1 MRRSL
6 IFYLPEWAHDWLEII
21 VPGLQ
26 ILLILLAAWLLQ
38 HLLRRLVRRAGAH
51 YQLPADMLMLFNG
64 VLRWAIL
71 LGTTLLVLERMGV
84 SATVLWT
91 AFTSFATVGAVAF
104 FAAWSVLSNLFCAL
118 LIFAV
123 GPFRVGDVI
132 EVLDTAD
139 KEGARGRVTDI
150 NLLYTTLEDI
160 APGTAG
166 TLLQIPN
173 TLIFQRMVRRWKPG
187 QEVKPAEPAQAA
199 PDGDSPLPA

>member
-187 QEVKPAEPAQAA
+187 QEVKPAEPVQAA
-199 PDGDSPLPA
+199 PDADSPPPG

>member
-6 IFYLPEWAHDWLEII
+6 KFYLPEWAHDWLEII

-118 LIFAV
+118 LIFTV

-199 PDGDSPLPA
+199 PDGDSPPPA